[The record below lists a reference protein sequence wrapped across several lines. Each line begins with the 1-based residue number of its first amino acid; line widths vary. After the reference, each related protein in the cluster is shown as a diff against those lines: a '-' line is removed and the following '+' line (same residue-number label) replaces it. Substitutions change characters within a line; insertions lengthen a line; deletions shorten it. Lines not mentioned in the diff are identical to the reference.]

1 MPYPLHRLG
10 KLLFPG
16 ISLLLLAAHPASAAF
31 DDADAPFA
39 VAATAAAAHV
49 APARIFFHSTV
60 GAPHIL
66 GISAL
71 YYIDT
76 AQSYPAAGMVS
87 RERNGNLVIAVP
99 PTLLGRY
106 KIRFFDESHYFLFEI
121 KQIRDAR
128 LIVEKNN
135 FQHAGLF
142 QYELYR
148 DNTLIE
154 RSSFLIRR
162 D

>member
-10 KLLFPG
+10 KALFPAVF
-16 ISLLLLAAHPASAAF
+16 LLLI
-31 DDADAPFA
+31 A
-39 VAATAAAAHV
+39 VAAATDIAAA
-49 APARIFFHSTV
+49 PTRIIFHSAV

-66 GISAL
+66 AISAL
-71 YYIDT
+71 YTDT
-76 AQSYPAAGMVS
+76 AQSYPAEGMVS

-99 PTLLGRY
+99 PALLGRY

>member
-10 KLLFPG
+10 KSLFPAVF
-16 ISLLLLAAHPASAAF
+16 LLLI
-31 DDADAPFA
+31 A
-39 VAATAAAAHV
+39 VAAATGIAAA
-49 APARIFFHSTV
+49 PTRIFLHSAV

-66 GISAL
+66 TISAL
-71 YYIDT
+71 YTDT
-76 AQSYPAAGMVS
+76 AQSYPEEGMVS

-99 PTLLGRY
+99 PALLGRY

>member
-10 KLLFPG
+10 KVLFPAVPLLFMAVCP
-16 ISLLLLAAHPASAAF
+16 SSRTFAAAPAAVSAA
-31 DDADAPFA
+31 PI
-39 VAATAAAAHV
+39 VAAAA
-49 APARIFFHSTV
+49 PRIYFHSAV
-60 GAPHIL
+60 CAPHIF
-66 GISAL
+66 GFSTL
-71 YYIDT
+71 YHIDT
-76 AQSYPAAGMVS
+76 AQYYPEVGPVS

-99 PTLLGRY
+99 PALLGHY

-121 KQIRDAR
+121 KQIRDTR